1 MNAGPD
7 VLRLI
12 SDWLDE
18 EAPARAPDRILV
30 STALVID
37 HTKQRRA
44 WRMPWRLPTMNPAIR
59 VAAIASIAIVAVAAA
74 ISLVRLP
81 SSNVGGAATP
91 SPTIAPPQSPSA
103 ALPARPPGIGTPAPY
118 FPASPLPDP
127 AGEALPADLIGRTY
141 DANPPEVGGTQR
153 LILTLRAADDPHCA
167 AMFEGRS
174 TCFTYLWTPNYPEH
188 VSDPAARGSA
198 RIVDGRLVL
207 SFDIVPNDQ
216 LCVGQQATY
225 TIESAGAALAGVNTP
240 GCTVPGFTEVAIPA
254 D

>member
-7 VLRLI
+7 VQRAI

-18 EAPARAPDRILV
+18 QAPARAPDRILT

-59 VAAIASIAIVAVAAA
+59 VAAIALIAIVAVAAA
-74 ISLVRLP
+74 LSIVRLP
-81 SSNVGGAATP
+81 SSNVGGAASP
-91 SPTIAPPQSPSA
+91 SPTITPSQSSSVVIPP
-103 ALPARPPGIGTPAPY
+103 RPPGIATPAPV

-141 DANPPEVGGTQR
+141 DANPPDVGGIQR
-153 LILTLRAADDPHCA
+153 NILTLRAADDPHCA

-216 LCVGQQATY
+216 ACVGLKATY
-225 TIESAGAALAGVNTP
+225 TIASAGSALLGVAP
-240 GCTVPGFTEVAIPA
+240 PACTVPGFNEVTLSSE
-254 D
+254 